1 MGEYAAG
8 ADLEPM
14 ADLGSNGMCDLEDRG
29 RNAGV
34 YFTAAELMDTEFA
47 EPRWAVNGLIAE
59 GLNLIVG
66 SPKLGKSWLCL
77 GLAVAIASGGK
88 ALGKIQ
94 VDQGAVLYA
103 ALEDTPR
110 RLQNRLRMVLQG
122 ERVPEDLHITTAL
135 PRMPDAIGFIDGW
148 LEAHQD
154 ARLVIVDVLRKIR
167 PPTTGRDFYGE
178 DYDVMSSLKQLAD
191 RHAVAVLVVHHTR
204 KSADESD
211 VFNEVSGST
220 GLTGAADAILI
231 AKRARNTAEAVLH
244 VTGRDITEQEYG
256 LSWRPESCTWTLL
269 DEPVHI
275 ATMGTTRR
283 QILTL
288 LSKHPASTP
297 AQVAEG
303 LGIDPA
309 TARQT
314 LRRMATDLQLES
326 DGEGRYAPPGVTVT
340 PVTVVTLLGD
350 SDNPSDS
357 TSKASVQVRG
367 LSDSSDMSDSTCRD
381 CGYPL
386 DPSLLAAGDRYHP
399 TCGAA

>member
-1 MGEYAAG
+1 MGEYAPAT
-8 ADLEPM
+8 DMEPM
-14 ADLGSNGMCDLEDRG
+14 QDYGPVCDLEDRG
-29 RNAGV
+29 RSAGV

-110 RLQNRLRMVLQG
+110 RLQNRLRMVLRG
-122 ERVPEDLHITTAL
+122 ERVPDDLHITTAL

-148 LEAHQD
+148 LVAHSN

-167 PPTTGRDFYGE
+167 PPASGRDFYAE
-178 DYDVMSSLKQLAD
+178 DYDVMASLKGLAD

-204 KSADESD
+204 KMTDEGD

-244 VTGRDITEQEYG
+244 VTGRDVTEQEYG
-256 LSWRPESCTWTLL
+256 LSWHAESCTWSLL
-269 DEPVHI
+269 EEPVHI
-275 ATMGTTRR
+275 SSMGTTRR
-283 QILTL
+283 QILTYL
-288 LSKHPASTP
+288 NEHPASTP
-297 AQVAEG
+297 AQIADA
-303 LGIDPA
+303 LHIDPA

-314 LRRMATDLQLES
+314 LRRMATDQQIES
-326 DGEGRYAPPGVTVT
+326 DGQGAYSPPLSLSQVSPLSLITGQ
-340 PVTVVTLLGD
+340 
-350 SDNPSDS
+350 SD
-357 TSKASVQVRG
+357 T
-367 LSDSSDMSDSTCRD
+367 SDMSDSECRD
-381 CGYPL
+381 CGHPL
-386 DPSLLAAGDRYHP
+386 DSVLLAAGDRYHA